1 MSSTSQQFV
10 HIAGWSSC
18 GFYRRATTVLSSLA
32 LLFPTRVKIVEH
44 EFSCRTEYRDWLI
57 ENKFRDNFPGT
68 KAVSHSSSP
77 FTWFSNSESEKDN
90 IEYLGGCDDTL
101 GWCRTFCSP
110 ASNDKKSEE
119 DVAMMVADG
128 HSKDNSYD
136 YDLIVIGGGSGGLAA
151 SKEAASLG
159 AKVAVLDFVKPSP
172 MGTKWGLGGTCVNVG
187 CIPKKLMHYGAIVHE
202 SMRCDSQHFGIQ
214 SKVEKCEWE
223 VMREN
228 IQNFIRG
235 LNFKYRV
242 NLRENDVTY
251 LNKLGR
257 FIDKHTIEVTDKKGN
272 KSTLTSSRFL
282 IAVGGRPTPLSCE
295 GAELAISSDDIFSL
309 EKDPGKVLCVG
320 ASYVSL
326 ECAGFLSSLG
336 HDTTVAV
343 RSILLRKYDQEC
355 ASKIKTYMEDCGVVF
370 KKNAVPTRLVK
381 EGESIRV
388 HFSDESSDVYD
399 TVLVAIGRKVDTANL
414 GLENVGVACDEKGA
428 IINEYEQ
435 SNVPNI
441 YAVGDVLNNAMEFT
455 PIAIQSGKLLSKR
468 LFGTSRQ
475 PFDYKNVCLTVF
487 TPIEYG
493 CVGYTEGEA
502 TEKFGKDNI
511 EIYVNNFKP
520 LEWSLSDARATHDAF
535 IKIIVEKLAPNTVLG
550 IHYVGPNAG
559 EVMQGYGVSMKNSGL
574 TFDML
579 KETVAIHPT
588 SSENILQASVT
599 KSSGKDASADGC

>member
-1 MSSTSQQFV
+1 
-10 HIAGWSSC
+10 
-18 GFYRRATTVLSSLA
+18 
-32 LLFPTRVKIVEH
+32 
-44 EFSCRTEYRDWLI
+44 
-57 ENKFRDNFPGT
+57 
-68 KAVSHSSSP
+68 
-77 FTWFSNSESEKDN
+77 
-90 IEYLGGCDDTL
+90 
-101 GWCRTFCSP
+101 
-110 ASNDKKSEE
+110 
-119 DVAMMVADG
+119 
-128 HSKDNSYD
+128 
-136 YDLIVIGGGSGGLAA
+136 
-151 SKEAASLG
+151 
-159 AKVAVLDFVKPSP
+159 
-172 MGTKWGLGGTCVNVG
+172 MG
-187 CIPKKLMHYGAIVHE
+187 
-202 SMRCDSQHFGIQ
+202 
-214 SKVEKCEWE
+214 
-223 VMREN
+223 
-228 IQNFIRG
+228 
-235 LNFKYRV
+235 
-242 NLRENDVTY
+242 
-251 LNKLGR
+251 
-257 FIDKHTIEVTDKKGN
+257 
-272 KSTLTSSRFL
+272 TSSRFL

-370 KKNAVPTRLVK
+370 KKNVVPTRLVK